1 VGCGALE
8 VDLSPRPI
16 TRAQFFSVG
25 LQWLAFALVWGAL
38 TLAPLLQCDPRA
50 LPLSL
55 RISLAAAASL
65 LAFGYMRAL
74 GPRPATAPVFRPP
87 TGDPNLA
94 PPQDM
99 R

>member
-1 VGCGALE
+1 MPWAPVGCGALE

-65 LAFGYMRAL
+65 FLSWVLWYLQQQRRAL
-74 GPRPATAPVFRPP
+74 QLDLQKFI
-87 TGDPNLA
+87 
-94 PPQDM
+94 
-99 R
+99 